1 MRVSGVTNS
10 GMLASDGARP
20 APDARP
26 RWSGRGTGRDD
37 GRHHRRRRARRLGSG
52 LLGNR
57 SARGRGRRNPGRDLR
72 GLPAVSRSLL
82 VRDVWATPR
91 PIPTSHVPK
100 LAGGAVIALALPVFL
115 AAGLPVR
122 AWLLAAVLWVAA
134 EAVGLLL
141 SRLSLDADNLA
152 AAGVRGVGMMFRTVA

>member
-1 MRVSGVTNS
+1 
-10 GMLASDGARP
+10 
-20 APDARP
+20 
-26 RWSGRGTGRDD
+26 
-37 GRHHRRRRARRLGSG
+37 
-52 LLGNR
+52 
-57 SARGRGRRNPGRDLR
+57 
-72 GLPAVSRSLL
+72 

-115 AAGLPVR
+115 AAGLPLR

-152 AAGVRGVGMMFRTVA
+152 AAGVRGVGMMFRTVAVMVVVIVVAASDAQLGVAAGVLYALAYTLELALSLTTYFASEPVR